1 MIPSAKIKVA
11 IADDH
16 HIVIEGLSA
25 ALKNFTQIDIVATAT
40 SGASMMNILRT
51 TKTDLL
57 ITDVM
62 MPGMDGHEL
71 SQTVR
76 VAFPEIRIIA
86 LSMNGNGDQVEK
98 MVPYIDAYLLK
109 QSRISELVQAIET
122 VYNGGTFF
130 DASVQMERLRHR
142 RSMQNI
148 KDIGITPREKQIIQ
162 LLEKDFSNKD
172 ISSQLCIS
180 IRTVETH
187 RKNILRKTGTT
198 NVLTLIKWA
207 YEQKLL

>member
-1 MIPSAKIKVA
+1 
-11 IADDH
+11 
-16 HIVIEGLSA
+16 
-25 ALKNFTQIDIVATAT
+25 
-40 SGASMMNILRT
+40 
-51 TKTDLL
+51 
-57 ITDVM
+57 
-62 MPGMDGHEL
+62 
-71 SQTVR
+71 
-76 VAFPEIRIIA
+76 
-86 LSMNGNGDQVEK
+86 

-162 LLEKDFSNKD
+162 LLERDFSNKD
-172 ISSQLCIS
+172 ISSQLSIS

>member
-76 VAFPEIRIIA
+76 AAFPEIRIIA

>member
-25 ALKNFTQIDIVATAT
+25 ALKNFPQIDIVATAT

-51 TKTDLL
+51 TSTDLL

-76 VAFPEIRIIA
+76 AAFPEVRIIA

-122 VYNGGTFF
+122 VYKGGTFF

-187 RKNILRKTGTT
+187 RKNILRKTGTS